1 MLTFVCLLMAWFVK
15 IHTSSTIRFFATM
28 VVGQG
33 EVLLLSCDHTSHSGG
48 FLQRGN
54 DNFGVLRKPIALLT

>member
-1 MLTFVCLLMAWFVK
+1 
-15 IHTSSTIRFFATM
+15 M
-28 VVGQG
+28 VAGQG
-33 EVLLLSCDHTSHSGG
+33 KVLLLSCDHTSHSGG